1 MKEMKRK
8 IPHKKQ
14 ESRKYDFYCA
24 IMIPMSKTILVAGKN
39 MPEASSFTDGISHS
53 GRNIIVSGNI
63 TDSEETRKL
72 TIAERKANQAAYEEE
87 KAQEAISKS
96 LGLGIRGY
104 NFKDIEILRDN
115 LGKPIVTTY
124 NNLKEICIQYSVLE
138 IKVSISH
145 TDNYAVANAITITK

>member
-1 MKEMKRK
+1 MNILDIGRDIIEVERIKNSLSKRGGFLKKIFTDKEIEMFQSKGNN
-8 IPHKKQ
+8 P
-14 ESRKYDFYCA
+14 
-24 IMIPMSKTILVAGKN
+24 KTIAGN
-39 MPEASSFTDGISHS
+39 F
-53 GRNIIVSGNI
+53 
-63 TDSEETRKL
+63 
-72 TIAERKANQAAYEEE
+72 AA
-87 KAQEAISKS
+87 KEAISKS
-96 LGLGIRGY
+96 LGLGVRGY